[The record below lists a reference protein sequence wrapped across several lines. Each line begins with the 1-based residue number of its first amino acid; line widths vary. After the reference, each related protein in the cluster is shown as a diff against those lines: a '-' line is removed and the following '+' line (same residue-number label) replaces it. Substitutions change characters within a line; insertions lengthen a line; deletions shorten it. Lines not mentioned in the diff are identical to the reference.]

1 MTWPFQRIPV
11 SVSLPSAPTLLA
23 SDIAPLIPT
32 PPPVD
37 YYWLLGDDNPQLLD
51 QLTGA
56 PLRRTIN
63 FTKPGTMNGYTVAP
77 NITISSG
84 GGSGATA
91 QAVIDGAGVL
101 QKVYLTDPGIGY
113 TSSPT
118 ATVVPIGA
126 GTAGNLTV
134 QIGDAPTLSAGF
146 ITIPTSSNNHL
157 NGLVSPQADAASQ
170 TMIAILRPQGGAGV
184 GQILFGALTENATY
198 GPGGDALYY
207 YVNGWRMQTAPGAYA
222 AVTPSGISLNEWTF
236 VAVTQDNA
244 TDTRRVSFGR
254 NGQLQH
260 FVTPSTHKNAAS
272 PARKVALGN
281 ANYNASGFYTS
292 LDAALFQVKAGALSV
307 DDLTD
312 IFYQESSVVAQRGV
326 IIP

>member
-1 MTWPFQRIPV
+1 
-11 SVSLPSAPTLLA
+11 
-23 SDIAPLIPT
+23 
-32 PPPVD
+32 
-37 YYWLLGDDNPQLLD
+37 
-51 QLTGA
+51 
-56 PLRRTIN
+56 
-63 FTKPGTMNGYTVAP
+63 
-77 NITISSG
+77 
-84 GGSGATA
+84 
-91 QAVIDGAGVL
+91 
-101 QKVYLTDPGIGY
+101 
-113 TSSPT
+113 
-118 ATVVPIGA
+118 
-126 GTAGNLTV
+126 
-134 QIGDAPTLSAGF
+134 
-146 ITIPTSSNNHL
+146 
-157 NGLVSPQADAASQ
+157 
-170 TMIAILRPQGGAGV
+170 
-184 GQILFGALTENATY
+184 
-198 GPGGDALYY
+198 
-207 YVNGWRMQTAPGAYA
+207 MQTAPGAYA